1 MSLYNTSP
9 YKHLQR
15 VLYCPCSYTTNAAKQ
30 RTGLYMG
37 VSVNS
42 PYSSAHNTAV
52 TQTAYTPPAPRWRA
66 YRQAQHLHQYP
77 DTTAT
82 PDAAQLSTAAYY
94 NKVYKGAAVRTVMDP
109 CQTVQH
115 IADHASPA
123 GSAHTVCGSL
133 ESSAP
138 DAPVKGCNVSTCTW
152 SARRRLDASH
162 TRRFAVWHWVSSQ
175 GAAGTVSGGLLPGI
189 DRQRADPTAGGRNH

>member
-66 YRQAQHLHQYP
+66 YRQAQHLPQYQIQP
-77 DTTAT
+77 PRRTLYRS
-82 PDAAQLSTAAYY
+82 AQPPYY
-94 NKVYKGAAVRTVMDP
+94 NKVYKGAAVRPVMDP
-109 CQTVQH
+109 YQAVQH
-115 IADHASPA
+115 IADRASPA
-123 GSAHTVCGSL
+123 ASRCFSRPAVCGLALGQRSERTGWCPPPGGQPSGRGRGRAEPLAATAVSL
-133 ESSAP
+133 FGLSP
-138 DAPVKGCNVSTCTW
+138 DS
-152 SARRRLDASH
+152 
-162 TRRFAVWHWVSSQ
+162 
-175 GAAGTVSGGLLPGI
+175 
-189 DRQRADPTAGGRNH
+189 